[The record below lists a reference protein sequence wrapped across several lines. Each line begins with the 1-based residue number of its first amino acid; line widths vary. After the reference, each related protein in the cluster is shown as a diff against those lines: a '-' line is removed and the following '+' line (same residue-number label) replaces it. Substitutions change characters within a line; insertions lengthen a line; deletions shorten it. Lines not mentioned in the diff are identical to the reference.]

1 MSVTTGPRRSPA
13 KAVVASWIG
22 TTIEYYDFAIYGLAS
37 SLVFAKLFF
46 PTFNPLAG
54 TLIALSTFGVGY
66 VARPLGALVFG
77 HFGDRIGRRT
87 ILVITL
93 LMMGGSTFLIGLL
106 PTYASIG
113 IAAPILLVLLR
124 VLQGISVGGE
134 YSGAVLM
141 TVEHSEE
148 SRRGLRG
155 ALVNTG
161 TSAGMILSNLVFL
174 AVLTLPE
181 PALMSWGW
189 RIPFL
194 VSAVLVVVGLVVRLT
209 LEESPDFLAIQ
220 RAGAVRRLPLVEV
233 LRGSGR
239 SVVLVA
245 LATISAGM
253 VFTLTTVFSISYG
266 KTALGLS
273 SPAMLGVLLPAAVVL
288 LVAIPVA
295 GRLADRFG
303 VRAVFLAGGA
313 ALVVTPFIW
322 FALLNTRNYGLMLLG
337 FVIVFLAY
345 SANYAVFP
353 AYFSGVFPAALRFS
367 GMGIGFTIG
376 TILGNGFAPAIAA
389 SLQESGGWV
398 GIAVYMA
405 VGAVVSL
412 LAGLALRMPASTDP
426 TEGAPV
432 ETPAAEPKAVP
443 AAGS

>member
-13 KAVVASWIG
+13 KAVIASWIG

-46 PTFNPLAG
+46 PTFDPLAG

-66 VARPLGALVFG
+66 VARPVGALVFG
-77 HFGDRIGRRT
+77 HFGDRVGRRT
-87 ILVITL
+87 VLVVTL
-93 LMMGGSTFLIGLL
+93 LLMGGSTFLIGLL
-106 PTYASIG
+106 PTYGSIG
-113 IAAPILLVLLR
+113 LWAPVLLVALR
-124 VLQGISVGGE
+124 VLQGVSVGGE

-141 TVEHSEE
+141 TVEHSEQ

-181 PALMSWGW
+181 QALLSWGW

-194 VSAVLVVVGLVVRLT
+194 VSGVLVAIGLVVRWT
-209 LEESPDFLAIQ
+209 LEESPDFIEAKA
-220 RAGAVRRLPLVEV
+220 AGAVRRLPLVEV

-239 SVVLVA
+239 AVVLVA

-266 KTALGLS
+266 RSALGLPS
-273 SPAMLGVLLPAAVVL
+273 STMLAVLLPAAVVL
-288 LVAIPVA
+288 LIAIPVA
-295 GRLADRFG
+295 GRLADRLG
-303 VRAVFLAGGA
+303 VRAVFLTGA
-313 ALVVTPFIW
+313 IGLVVTPFLW
-322 FALLNTRNYGLMLLG
+322 FALLDTRNYGLMLLG

-353 AYFSGVFPAALRFS
+353 VYFSGVFPPALRFS

-389 SLQESGGWV
+389 SLQGATGHWW

-405 VGAVVSL
+405 VGAVISL
-412 LAGLALRMPASTDP
+412 LAGLALRLPADH
-426 TEGAPV
+426 GRA
-432 ETPAAEPKAVP
+432 PAAPTATGPESSAVP

>member
-13 KAVVASWIG
+13 KAVIASWIG

-46 PTFNPLAG
+46 PTFDPLAG

-66 VARPLGALVFG
+66 VARPLGALIFG
-77 HFGDRIGRRT
+77 HFGDRVGRRT

-113 IAAPILLVLLR
+113 IAAPILLVFLR
-124 VLQGISVGGE
+124 ILQGVSVGGE

-141 TVEHSEE
+141 TVEHSEQ
-148 SRRGLRG
+148 SRRGVRG

-161 TSAGMILSNLVFL
+161 TSTGMILSNLVFL

-181 PALMSWGW
+181 PALLSWGW

-194 VSAVLVVVGLVVRLT
+194 ASGVLVVVGFVVRWT
-209 LEESPDFLAIQ
+209 LEESPDFVAVKQ
-220 RAGAVRRLPLVEV
+220 AGAVRRLPLIEV

-239 SVVLVA
+239 AVVLVA

-266 KTALGLS
+266 RTALGLPS
-273 SPAMLGVLLPAAVVL
+273 STMLAVLLPAAVVL
-288 LVAIPVA
+288 LIAIPIA
-295 GRLADRFG
+295 GRLADRVG
-303 VRAVFLAGGA
+303 VRAVFLVGAA
-313 ALVVTPFIW
+313 ALVVTPFAW
-322 FALLNTRNYGLMLLG
+322 FALLDTRSYGLMLLG

-353 AYFSGVFPAALRFS
+353 VYFSQVFPAALRFS

-376 TILGNGFAPAIAA
+376 TILGNAFAPAVAA
-389 SLQESGGWV
+389 SLLDATGGWW
-398 GIAVYMA
+398 GIALYMA
-405 VGAVVSL
+405 GGAVISL
-412 LAGLALRMPASTDP
+412 LAGLALRLPEQPSDA
-426 TEGAPV
+426 
-432 ETPAAEPKAVP
+432 PAAPATTGETRAVP

>member
-13 KAVVASWIG
+13 KAVIASWIG

-37 SLVFAKLFF
+37 SLVFATLFF
-46 PTFNPLAG
+46 PTFDPLAG

-77 HFGDRIGRRT
+77 HFGDRVGRRT
-87 ILVITL
+87 VLVITL

-113 IAAPILLVLLR
+113 IAAPVLLVFLR
-124 VLQGISVGGE
+124 ILQGVSVGGE

-141 TVEHSEE
+141 TVEHSEQ
-148 SRRGLRG
+148 SRRGVRG

-161 TSAGMILSNLVFL
+161 TSTGMILSNLVFL

-194 VSAVLVVVGLVVRLT
+194 ASGVLVVVGFIVRWT
-209 LEESPDFLAIQ
+209 LEESPDFVEAKQ
-220 RAGAVRRLPLVEV
+220 AGAVRRLPLVEV

-239 SVVLVA
+239 AVVLVA

-266 KTALGLS
+266 RTALGLPS
-273 SPAMLGVLLPAAVVL
+273 STMLGVLLPAAVVL
-288 LVAIPVA
+288 LIAIPLA
-295 GRLADRFG
+295 GRFADRLG
-303 VRAVFLAGGA
+303 VRAVFLVGA
-313 ALVVTPFIW
+313 AALIVTPFAW
-322 FALLNTRNYGLMLLG
+322 FALLDTRSYGLMLLG

-345 SANYAVFP
+345 STNYAVFP
-353 AYFSGVFPAALRFS
+353 VYFSQVFPPALRFS

-376 TILGNGFAPAIAA
+376 TILGNAFAPAVAA
-389 SLQESGGWV
+389 SLLESTGGWW
-398 GIAVYMA
+398 GIALYMA
-405 VGAVVSL
+405 GGAVISL
-412 LAGLALRMPASTDP
+412 LAGLALRLPEQPAD
-426 TEGAPV
+426 
-432 ETPAAEPKAVP
+432 TPAPPATSSPAVP

>member
-13 KAVVASWIG
+13 KAVIASWIG

-37 SLVFAKLFF
+37 SIVFARLFF
-46 PTFNPLAG
+46 PTFDPLAG

-77 HFGDRIGRRT
+77 HFGDRVGRRT

-93 LMMGGSTFLIGLL
+93 LLMGGSTFLIGLL

-113 IAAPILLVLLR
+113 IAAPILLVGLR
-124 VLQGISVGGE
+124 ILQGISVGGE

-141 TVEHSEE
+141 TVEHSER
-148 SRRGLRG
+148 SRRGVRG

-161 TSAGMILSNLVFL
+161 TSTGMILSNLVFL

-181 PALMSWGW
+181 ESLLSWGW

-194 VSAVLVVVGLVVRLT
+194 ASGVLVVIGFVVRWT
-209 LEESPDFLAIQ
+209 LEESPDFVEVKQ
-220 RAGAVRRLPLVEV
+220 AGAVRRLPLVEV
-233 LRGSGR
+233 MRGSGR
-239 SVVLVA
+239 AVVLVA

-266 KTALGLS
+266 RTALGLPS
-273 SPAMLGVLLPAAVVL
+273 STMLAVLLPAAVVL
-288 LVAIPVA
+288 LIAIPVA
-295 GRLADRFG
+295 GNLADRLG
-303 VRAVFLAGGA
+303 VRAVFLVGA
-313 ALVVTPFIW
+313 AALIVTPFAW
-322 FALLNTRNYGLMLLG
+322 FALLDTRNYGLMLLG

-353 AYFSGVFPAALRFS
+353 VYFSQVFPAALRFS

-376 TILGNGFAPAIAA
+376 TILGNAFAPAVAA
-389 SLQESGGWV
+389 SLLESTGGWW
-398 GIAVYMA
+398 GIALYMA
-405 VGAVVSL
+405 GGAVISL
-412 LAGLALRMPASTDP
+412 LAGLALRLPKEDDADVAAA
-426 TEGAPV
+426 APSG
-432 ETPAAEPKAVP
+432 TRAVP